1 MSMMM
6 LHAEDD
12 AQLLVPLKNSYY
24 GEGTGMILLDDVI
37 CAGNEDDLLQC
48 SRRSSS
54 PLFSTNCN
62 HSEDAGVMCEGIF
75 HNCRLFQQLALAV
88 LGCS

>member
-1 MSMMM
+1 MMM

-48 SRRSSS
+48 SRRSMS

-62 HSEDAGVMCEGIF
+62 HSEDAGVKCEGIF
-75 HNCRLFQQLALAV
+75 CTTSEIYLLCFSNLL
-88 LGCS
+88 

>member
-6 LHAEDD
+6 LHGEDD

-37 CAGNEDDLLQC
+37 CTGNEDDLLQC

-54 PLFSTNCN
+54 PLFSSNCN
-62 HSEDAGVMCEGIF
+62 HSEDAGVKCEGIF
-75 HNCRLFQQLALAV
+75 DITYPLWL
-88 LGCS
+88 